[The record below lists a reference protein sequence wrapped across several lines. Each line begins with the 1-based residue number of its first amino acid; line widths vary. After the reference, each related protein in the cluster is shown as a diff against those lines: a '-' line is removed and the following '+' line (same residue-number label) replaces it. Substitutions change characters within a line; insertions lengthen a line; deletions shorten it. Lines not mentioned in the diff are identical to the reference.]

1 GPGADGGGPG
11 ADGGGPG
18 ADGDTIEALLAE
30 VFGHD
35 GFRTGQRAAIEAFLE
50 GRDVEVVLPTGGG
63 KSLCFQ
69 LPAIALARG
78 GAGPTLVVSPLVALM
93 EDQVAALARQGVSA
107 VALHR
112 GIPTPERR
120 QILRTLAS
128 QVLIYASPERLAGE
142 GFRRK
147 LARVGVSRVVV
158 DEAHCISE
166 WGHDFRPEYLKLG
179 ILKEE
184 LGVPT
189 MALTATATRRVM
201 AQVRGA
207 LGLVEPLSV
216 WGSFERSNLA
226 LSVEHH
232 RGDKVRVERLVA
244 LLSEAGLGRDPA
256 AGRVVVYAS
265 TRKRVRAVST
275 ALRRAKIKS
284 GYYHAGRTD
293 AARAR
298 AQEAFEAGK
307 HAVLVATTAFGMGVD
322 LPDVRMVIHV
332 QAPGTLEGYYQQAG
346 RAGRDGL
353 PARCVLLYS
362 PGDART
368 QATLQG
374 DSPHPGSVEGFR
386 ALQDYIYGT
395 TCRQAAL
402 ISHFTGASTEPCGR
416 CDVCRD
422 PGSIRAAV
430 ERARAGLA
438 RARDRRRAKLRAE
451 GAVVL
456 DDAQREIV
464 VAFVRGLRRPV
475 GRAVL
480 AGGLRGSRARR
491 IKRARLEDNPHF
503 GALSGV
509 PESAIVRAV
518 DELLAAGR
526 LAPRGRKYPTVWI
539 PDKRVRPARPPG
551 TAPGRPRAT
560 GLSAALRAF
569 RRREARRRR
578 WKPYQVF
585 TDQLLES
592 IVEQR
597 PATPEALLA
606 LRGMGARRMERFGEE
621 ILELVAAHPA

>member
-1 GPGADGGGPG
+1 M
-11 ADGGGPG
+11 
-18 ADGDTIEALLAE
+18 AE
-30 VFGHD
+30 VFGHP
-35 GFRTGQRAAIEAFLE
+35 GFRAGQRAAIEASLE

-69 LPAIALARG
+69 LPAIALARS

-93 EDQVAALARQGVSA
+93 EDQVASLARRGVPA

-112 GIPTPERR
+112 GIPTPDRR
-120 QILRTLAS
+120 RILRTLGEQA
-128 QVLIYASPERLAGE
+128 LIYASPERLAGRA
-142 GFRRK
+142 FRRK
-147 LARVGVSRVVV
+147 LASVGVARVVV

-166 WGHDFRPEYLKLG
+166 WGHDFRPEYLQLG

-184 LGVPT
+184 LGAPT

-201 AQVRGA
+201 EQVRA
-207 LGLVEPLSV
+207 SLGLVEPVSV
-216 WGSFERSNLA
+216 WGRFERDNLA

-275 ALRRAKIKS
+275 ALRRAKLRA

-322 LPDVRMVIHV
+322 LPDVRMVVHV

-353 PARCVLLYS
+353 AARCVLLYS

-368 QATLQG
+368 QVALQG
-374 DSPHPGSVEGFR
+374 EVPSPGAVAGFR

-395 TCRQAAL
+395 SCRQAAL
-402 ISHFTGASTEPCGR
+402 VAHFTGTPGQPCGR
-416 CDVCRD
+416 CDACLDADAV
-422 PGSIRAAV
+422 RASV
-430 ERARAGLA
+430 TRARRSLA
-438 RARDRRRAKLRAE
+438 EARDKRVAKQKAE
-451 GAVVL
+451 DAVVL
-456 DDAQREIV
+456 DAAQRDIV
-464 VAFVRGLRRPV
+464 IAFVDHLRKPV
-475 GRAVL
+475 GRTVL

-491 IKRARLEDNPHF
+491 IKRARLEGNPHF
-503 GALSGV
+503 GALAGL

-518 DELLAAGR
+518 DALLDAGR
-526 LAPRGRKYPTVWI
+526 LAPRGRKYPTVWM
-539 PDKRVRPARPPG
+539 PDKRVRPPR
-551 TAPGRPRAT
+551 APGSTPKRPRAT
-560 GLSAALRAF
+560 GLAAALKAM

-585 TDQLLES
+585 TDQLIEL

-597 PATPEALLA
+597 PDTPEALLA
-606 LRGMGARRMERFGEE
+606 LRGMGARRMERFGEA
-621 ILELVAAHPA
+621 ILELVASHPA